1 MCEYNRIN
9 DNYQEVY
16 MITDKI
22 GERIKKLRTLKNL
35 NQVDFARALGI
46 SQGFLSD
53 VENGKN
59 SPNSQVFLSVKR
71 LIPDINSEWLLTGE
85 GEMFRNKEE
94 KQEEKGEEKQAQ
106 EPPTPS
112 PAEPHKIKQLEQKVN
127 YLYKV
132 ISERS
137 SEFQLLPSSSE
148 SVQIPFYAYA
158 VSAGIPDL
166 PPDDSHD
173 LLTLDKKLLKRPKN
187 AFAVRVSGTSMIG
200 AGIADGD
207 ILVIERATEPI
218 PDKIFIFNIPGEGY
232 TVKILQKRKNG
243 EFWLKP
249 SNPKFKPTKLTPA
262 LQASL
267 VGRVVLIIKSP

>member
-1 MCEYNRIN
+1 MN
-9 DNYQEVY
+9 
-16 MITDKI
+16 TI
-22 GERIKKLRTLKNL
+22 GERFCAFRKRLGMTQAEIADKIKASR
-35 NQVDFARALGI
+35 
-46 SQGFLSD
+46 SFLSQ
-53 VENGKN
+53 VE
-59 SPNSQVFLSVKR
+59 SDLS
-71 LIPDINSEWLLTGE
+71 IPGGEMLMLVNQHFGLNVNWLLTGE

-112 PAEPHKIKQLEQKVN
+112 PAEPNKIKQLEQKVN

-137 SEFQLLPSSSE
+137 SEFQPLPSSSE

-200 AGIADGD
+200 AGIYDGD

-232 TVKILQKRKNG
+232 TVKILQKRKKNG

>member
-1 MCEYNRIN
+1 VKN
-9 DNYQEVY
+9 NYG
-16 MITDKI
+16 I
-22 GERIKKLRTLKNL
+22 GERLRKFREQSELKIL
-35 NQVDFARALGI
+35 DFSRILGI
-46 SQGFLSD
+46 SHGFLSE
-53 VENGKN
+53 VEQGKKQAGLDLIM
-59 SPNSQVFLSVKR
+59 SLKR
-71 LIPDINSEWLLTGE
+71 NFPLLNQEWLLTGE
-85 GEMFRNKEE
+85 GEMFRKG

-112 PAEPHKIKQLEQKVN
+112 PAEPNKIKQLEQKVN

-166 PPDDSHD
+166 PPDDHHEH
-173 LLTLDKKLLKRPKN
+173 LILDKKLLKRPKN
-187 AFAVRVSGTSMIG
+187 AFAVRVSGTSMMG

-218 PDKIFIFNIPGEGY
+218 PNKIVVVSLPGEGY
-232 TVKILQKRKNG
+232 TVKTLQKRKNG

-249 SNPKFKPTKLTPA
+249 ANPKFKSVKLTPA
-262 LQASL
+262 VQVSI
-267 VGRVVLIIKSP
+267 VGRVVLIIKQP

>member
-1 MCEYNRIN
+1 MVKN
-9 DNYQEVY
+9 NYG
-16 MITDKI
+16 I
-22 GERIKKLRTLKNL
+22 GERLRKFREQSEIKIL
-35 NQVDFARALGI
+35 DFSRILGI
-46 SQGFLSD
+46 SHGFLSE
-53 VENGKN
+53 VEQGKKQAGLDLIM
-59 SPNSQVFLSVKR
+59 SLKR
-71 LIPDINSEWLLTGE
+71 NFPLLNQEWLLTGK